1 MPVAGRVG
9 PGFPYAYLGESG
21 WPWGVR
27 LAAHIL
33 LGMLNK
39 RTHVPRATAEGLEVS
54 DLSVAYDGPA
64 VLSDVSL
71 DVAAG
76 EIVALLGPSGC
87 GKTTLL
93 RTIAGLERQQAGTV
107 RLGGRILDDGTTF
120 VPPEKRRI
128 GMVFQDG
135 ALFPHLDV
143 GQNVAYGLPRAERRS
158 SRVTDT
164 LELVGLADMVDRMPG
179 SLSGGQQQRVALAR
193 ALAPRPGVLLL
204 DEPFSS
210 LDTSLRVQVR
220 NEIHHLLLELGV
232 TTLFVTHDQE
242 EAFVLGDRVAVL
254 NKGRLAQVGTPDELY
269 RHPVDRWVAAFV
281 GDANL
286 IPVATAVGT
295 CRTVVGDV
303 PVVGD
308 VDGPAELLL
317 RPEDIRVEA
326 GDDGVV
332 ELVEYYGHDAM
343 VQVRLDDHTS
353 IRVRTGADLVHQRG
367 DRVGVTYV
375 GPGAVALEV

>member
-1 MPVAGRVG
+1 M
-9 PGFPYAYLGESG
+9 
-21 WPWGVR
+21 
-27 LAAHIL
+27 
-33 LGMLNK
+33 
-39 RTHVPRATAEGLEVS
+39 
-54 DLSVAYDGPA
+54 
-64 VLSDVSL
+64 LSDVSL

-120 VPPEKRRI
+120 VPPERRRI

-210 LDTSLRVQVR
+210 LSTSPRIIFR
-220 NEIHHLLLELGV
+220 KDITHL
-232 TTLFVTHDQE
+232 
-242 EAFVLGDRVAVL
+242 
-254 NKGRLAQVGTPDELY
+254 
-269 RHPVDRWVAAFV
+269 PV
-281 GDANL
+281 
-286 IPVATAVGT
+286 
-295 CRTVVGDV
+295 
-303 PVVGD
+303 
-308 VDGPAELLL
+308 
-317 RPEDIRVEA
+317 
-326 GDDGVV
+326 
-332 ELVEYYGHDAM
+332 
-343 VQVRLDDHTS
+343 
-353 IRVRTGADLVHQRG
+353 
-367 DRVGVTYV
+367 
-375 GPGAVALEV
+375 

>member
-1 MPVAGRVG
+1 MPATDTHT
-9 PGFPYAYLGESG
+9 PILGSS
-21 WPWGVR
+21 
-27 LAAHIL
+27 AATHIL
-33 LGMLNK
+33 LGMLN
-39 RTHVPRATAEGLEVS
+39 RRIHVPRATAEGLEVS
-54 DLSVAYDGPA
+54 DLSVAYDGPP
-64 VLSDVSL
+64 VLTHVSL
-71 DVAAG
+71 EVTAG

-107 RLGGRILDDGTTF
+107 RLGDRILDDGTRF
-120 VPPEKRRI
+120 VPPERRRI

-158 SRVTDT
+158 SRVADT

-232 TTLFVTHDQE
+232 TTVFVTHDQE

-254 NKGRLAQVGTPDELY
+254 NDGRLAQVGTPDELY
-269 RHPVDRWVAAFV
+269 RHPVDRWVATFV

-286 IPVATAVGT
+286 IPVASAVGT

-303 PVVGD
+303 PVVGE

-317 RPEDIRVEA
+317 RPEDIRVED

-343 VQVRLDDHTS
+343 VQVRLDDDTS
-353 IRVRTGADLVHQRG
+353 IRVRTGADLTHQRG

-375 GPGAVALEV
+375 GPGAVALGV